1 MIVVAGGHHAL
12 HTTPVAA
19 YSLSPT
25 NALALVNELTM
36 PAALGAHP
44 HQYAVAAPRRNGRC
58 SAIQPSRPYTLPAF
72 AITNQ
77 SVKVA

>member
-1 MIVVAGGHHAL
+1 VIVVAGGHHAL

-19 YSLSPT
+19 YSLSP
-25 NALALVNELTM
+25 LVNELTV

-58 SAIQPSRPYTLPAF
+58 SAIQPSRP
-72 AITNQ
+72 
-77 SVKVA
+77 